1 MGLGLGQLA
10 GGLLLNN
17 LFGGFGGQQ
26 QQQQQ
31 TQGKGMWSP
40 PNQQQP
46 TQVASS
52 GQNQGFFGN
61 MNDMTQAQWANTA
74 IALNSMRLRPDP
86 NLAAAMTKNIETFGR
101 QRNTNATVVALKKMG
116 LPNIAAL
123 VDTGALDVATAMKYA
138 LDKNATNIDTE
149 AVVYY
154 LRNPK
159 NENLTE
165 VQVAQLSDLADQM
178 ELHPESVE
186 EIMTAARKIQGIG
199 GTQLGI
205 KTSMVFT
212 DQRDGRQYVIKT
224 DPNNGE
230 VTQEYIDGATGMTE
244 KEKIEMV
251 QEQKALQRDEDAAF
265 RAGTDAYKQS
275 RDLRNQ
281 VREFE
286 LAMSYVEDGALSGW
300 LQKKLFAMDERTALL
315 RGIQNKLGIS
325 VINSATFGALSE
337 REMQM
342 AMATNLNLDL
352 KPVELRKMILEQI
365 RVRTK
370 LAREFEFQADLL
382 LREGG
387 TYTDFIIKMLDLS
400 KKNDAVVWEE
410 LTPEEI
416 VSLSQVRSTENP
428 NGIGREEYKDKD
440 YNWRRNFFDRRN

>member
-1 MGLGLGQLA
+1 MGLLSQFMG
-10 GGLLLNN
+10 
-17 LFGGFGGQQ
+17 GGQ
-26 QQQQQ
+26 
-31 TQGKGMWSP
+31 KE
-40 PNQQQP
+40 QQP

-61 MNDMTQAQWANTA
+61 MNNMNQAQWANTA

-101 QRNTNATVVALKKMG
+101 QRNTSATVEALKKMG

-123 VDTGALDVATAMKYA
+123 VDTGALDVSTAMKYA

-149 AVVYY
+149 AVVHY

-186 EIMTAARKIQGIG
+186 DIMKAARDVQGIG
-199 GTQLGI
+199 GTALGI

-212 DQRDGRQYVIKT
+212 DQTDGRQYVIKT
-224 DPNNGE
+224 NPNTGD

-244 KEKIEMV
+244 QEKIEME
-251 QEQKALQRDEDAAF
+251 QDQKALQRDEDAAF
-265 RAGTDAYKQS
+265 RAGTDAYQQS

-281 VREFE
+281 VKEFE

-300 LQKKLFAMDERTALL
+300 LQNKMYAMDDRTALL

-342 AMATNLNLDL
+342 AMATNLNLSLPPD
-352 KPVELRKMILEQI
+352 ELRQMILEQI

-387 TYTDFIIKMLDLS
+387 TYTDFIAKMLDLS

-416 VSLSQVRSTENP
+416 VSLSQVRSAEHP

-440 YNWRRNFFDRRN
+440 YNWRRKFFDLRNK

>member
-1 MGLGLGQLA
+1 MAALGLGKIL
-10 GGLLLNN
+10 GLGILSQ
-17 LFGGFGGQQ
+17 FMGGGQKE
-26 QQQQQ
+26 QQ
-31 TQGKGMWSP
+31 T
-40 PNQQQP
+40 QQQP

-61 MNDMTQAQWANTA
+61 MNDMSQAQWANTA

-123 VDTGALDVATAMKYA
+123 VDTGALDVSTAMKYA
-138 LDKNATNIDTE
+138 LDKNATNIDTK
-149 AVVYY
+149 AVVHY

-186 EIMTAARKIQGIG
+186 EIMKAARDVQGIG
-199 GTQLGI
+199 GTALGI

-212 DQRDGRQYVIKT
+212 DQTDGRQYVVKT
-224 DPNNGE
+224 NPNTGA

-244 KEKIEMV
+244 QEKIEME
-251 QEQKALQRDEDAAF
+251 QDQKALQRDEDAAF
-265 RAGTDAYKQS
+265 RAGTDAYQQS

-281 VREFE
+281 VKEFE

-300 LQKKLFAMDERTALL
+300 LENKMYAMDDRTALL

-352 KPVELRKMILEQI
+352 KPEPLRQMILEQI

-370 LAREFEFQADLL
+370 LAREYEFQADLL

-387 TYTDFIIKMLDLS
+387 TYTDFITKMLDLS

-416 VSLSQVRSTENP
+416 VSLSQVRSAENP

-440 YNWRRNFFDRRN
+440 YNWRRNFFDLRNK

>member
-1 MGLGLGQLA
+1 MAALGLGKIL
-10 GGLLLNN
+10 GLGILSQ
-17 LFGGFGGQQ
+17 FMGGGQKE
-26 QQQQQ
+26 QQ
-31 TQGKGMWSP
+31 T
-40 PNQQQP
+40 QQP

-52 GQNQGFFGN
+52 GQNQGFFPDMNN
-61 MNDMTQAQWANTA
+61 MSQAQWANTA

-123 VDTGALDVATAMKYA
+123 VDTGALDVSTAMKYA
-138 LDKNATNIDTE
+138 LDKNATNIDTK
-149 AVVYY
+149 AVVHY

-186 EIMTAARKIQGIG
+186 EIMKAARDVQGIG
-199 GTQLGI
+199 GTALGI

-212 DQRDGRQYVIKT
+212 DQTDGRQYVVKT
-224 DPNNGE
+224 NPNTGA

-244 KEKIEMV
+244 QQKIEME
-251 QEQKALQRDEDAAF
+251 QDQKALQRDEDAAF
-265 RAGTDAYKQS
+265 RAGTDAYQQS

-281 VREFE
+281 VKEFE

-300 LQKKLFAMDERTALL
+300 LENKMYAMDDRTALL

-352 KPVELRKMILEQI
+352 KPEPLRQMILEQI

-370 LAREFEFQADLL
+370 LAREYEFQADLL

-387 TYTDFIIKMLDLS
+387 TYTDFITKMLDLS

-416 VSLSQVRSTENP
+416 VSLSQVRSAENP

-440 YNWRRNFFDRRN
+440 YNWRRNFFDLRNK

>member
-1 MGLGLGQLA
+1 MAALGLGKIL
-10 GGLLLNN
+10 GLGILSQ
-17 LFGGFGGQQ
+17 FMGGGQKE
-26 QQQQQ
+26 QQ
-31 TQGKGMWSP
+31 T
-40 PNQQQP
+40 QQQP

-61 MNDMTQAQWANTA
+61 MNDMSQAQWANTA

-123 VDTGALDVATAMKYA
+123 VDTGALDVSTAMKYA
-138 LDKNATNIDTE
+138 LDKNATNIDTK
-149 AVVYY
+149 AVVHY

-186 EIMTAARKIQGIG
+186 EIMKAARDVQGIG
-199 GTQLGI
+199 GTALGI

-212 DQRDGRQYVIKT
+212 DQTDGRQYVVKT
-224 DPNNGE
+224 NPNTGA

-244 KEKIEMV
+244 QQKIEME
-251 QEQKALQRDEDAAF
+251 QDQKALQRDEDAAF
-265 RAGTDAYKQS
+265 RAGTDAYQQS

-281 VREFE
+281 VKEFE

-300 LQKKLFAMDERTALL
+300 LENKMYAMDDRTALL

-352 KPVELRKMILEQI
+352 KPEPLRQMILEQI

-370 LAREFEFQADLL
+370 LAREYEFQADLL

-387 TYTDFIIKMLDLS
+387 TYTDFITKMLDLS

-416 VSLSQVRSTENP
+416 ISLSQVRSAENP

-440 YNWRRNFFDRRN
+440 YNWRRNFFDLRNK

>member
-1 MGLGLGQLA
+1 
-10 GGLLLNN
+10 
-17 LFGGFGGQQ
+17 
-26 QQQQQ
+26 
-31 TQGKGMWSP
+31 
-40 PNQQQP
+40 QQP

-52 GQNQGFFGN
+52 GQNQGFFPDMNN
-61 MNDMTQAQWANTA
+61 MSQAQWANTA

-123 VDTGALDVATAMKYA
+123 VDTGALDVSTAMKYA
-138 LDKNATNIDTE
+138 LDKNATNIDTK
-149 AVVYY
+149 AVVHY

-186 EIMTAARKIQGIG
+186 EIMKAARDVQGIG
-199 GTQLGI
+199 GTALGI

-212 DQRDGRQYVIKT
+212 DQTDGRQYVVKT
-224 DPNNGE
+224 NPNTGA

-244 KEKIEMV
+244 QEKIEME
-251 QEQKALQRDEDAAF
+251 QDQKALQRDEDAAF
-265 RAGTDAYKQS
+265 RAGTDAYQQS

-281 VREFE
+281 VKEFE

-300 LQKKLFAMDERTALL
+300 LENKMYAMDDRTALL

-352 KPVELRKMILEQI
+352 KPEPLRQMILEQI

-370 LAREFEFQADLL
+370 LAREYEFQADLL

-387 TYTDFIIKMLDLS
+387 TYTDFITKMLDLS

-416 VSLSQVRSTENP
+416 VSLSQVRSAENP

-440 YNWRRNFFDRRN
+440 YNWRRNFFDLRNK

>member
-1 MGLGLGQLA
+1 MGLLGQFM
-10 GGLLLNN
+10 G
-17 LFGGFGGQQ
+17 GGQKE
-26 QQQQQ
+26 QQ
-31 TQGKGMWSP
+31 T
-40 PNQQQP
+40 QQP

-61 MNDMTQAQWANTA
+61 MNDMSQAQWANTA

-123 VDTGALDVATAMKYA
+123 VDTGALDVSTAMKYA
-138 LDKNATNIDTE
+138 LDKNATNIDTK
-149 AVVYY
+149 AVVHY

-186 EIMTAARKIQGIG
+186 EIMKAARDVQGIG
-199 GTQLGI
+199 GTALGI

-212 DQRDGRQYVIKT
+212 DQTDGRQYVVKT
-224 DPNNGE
+224 NPNTGD

-244 KEKIEMV
+244 QQKIEME
-251 QEQKALQRDEDAAF
+251 QDQKALQRDEDAAF
-265 RAGTDAYKQS
+265 RAGTDAYQQS

-281 VREFE
+281 VKEFE

-300 LQKKLFAMDERTALL
+300 LENKMYAMDDRTALL

-352 KPVELRKMILEQI
+352 KPEPLRQMILEQI

-370 LAREFEFQADLL
+370 LAREYEFQADLL

-387 TYTDFIIKMLDLS
+387 TYTDFITKMLDLS

-416 VSLSQVRSTENP
+416 VSLSQVRSAENP

-440 YNWRRNFFDRRN
+440 YNWRRNFFDLRNK